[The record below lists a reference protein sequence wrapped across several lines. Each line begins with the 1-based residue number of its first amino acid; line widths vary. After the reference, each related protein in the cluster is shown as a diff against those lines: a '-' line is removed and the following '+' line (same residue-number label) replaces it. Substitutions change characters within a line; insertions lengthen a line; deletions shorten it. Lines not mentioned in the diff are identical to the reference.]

1 MTTHI
6 AILQPFQ
13 SVCQVQLMK
22 IESKKIPRVLLGTSP
37 FIAAGQFGYRSYSYY
52 EKFVVN
58 PQNMVN
64 LIAHV
69 IRLGI
74 SGIQLIAYNSVS
86 RAVNEAQTETGI
98 DLAIV
103 GTIPSKELNEGLQ
116 RLKELEAEI
125 ILLHGEVTDSLNF
138 TLIEKWIRKI
148 RSIGAIP
155 GVAIHRTYPTLPRIL
170 EAKMDI
176 PVIMLPVNKIGA
188 FMQAKES
195 TLATV
200 EKAERFYIAKKPLA
214 AGQLPPREGLEF
226 VLSHKGISAVAV
238 GVASIEEATET
249 FNIAKQIS
257 QQEFTNTT

>member
-1 MTTHI
+1 M
-6 AILQPFQ
+6 LRPFH

-22 IESKKIPRVLLGTSP
+22 IKGEKIPRVLLGTSP

-52 EKFVVN
+52 EKFVAS
-58 PQNMVN
+58 PQNIVS
-64 LIAHV
+64 LITHV

-74 SGIQLIAYNSVS
+74 VGIQLIAYDFVS
-86 RAVNEAQTETGI
+86 KAVDEAQTQTGV

-103 GTIPSKELNEGLQ
+103 GTIPPDEPNEGLQ

-125 ILLHGEVTDSLNF
+125 VLLHGEVTDSLNF
-138 TLIEKWIRKI
+138 TIIEKWIRKI
-148 RSIGAIP
+148 REVGAIP
-155 GVAIHRTYPTLPRIL
+155 GVAIHRTYPTLLKIL
-170 EAKMDI
+170 DAKIDI

-195 TLATV
+195 TLATI

-214 AGQLPPREGLEF
+214 AGQLSPREGLEF
-226 VLSHKGISAVAV
+226 VLSHKGISAIAI

-257 QQEFTNTT
+257 QRSF

>member
-1 MTTHI
+1 MIEQVRT
-6 AILQPFQ
+6 LRPLQ
-13 SVCQVQLMK
+13 SVCQIPLMA
-22 IESKKIPRVLLGTSP
+22 IEGRKIPRVLLGTSP
-37 FIAAGQFGYRSYSYY
+37 FIAAGQFGVRSYQFYN
-52 EKFVVN
+52 KFVLN
-58 PQNMVN
+58 PKNIVST
-64 LIAHV
+64 ISHA

-74 SGIQLIAYNSVS
+74 LGVQLIAYDFVS
-86 RAVNEAQTETGI
+86 NAVDEAQTETGV

-103 GTIPSKELNEGLQ
+103 GTIPVEEQDEGLL
-116 RLKELEAEI
+116 RLKKLEAEV
-125 ILLHGEVTDSLNF
+125 ILLHGELTDTLNF
-138 TLIEKWIRKI
+138 SVVEKWLRRI
-148 RSIGAIP
+148 RSVGAIP

-176 PVIMLPVNKIGA
+176 PVIMLPVNKIGT

-226 VLSHKGISAVAV
+226 VLSQKGISAVAI

-257 QQEFTNTT
+257 QQKFSNTT